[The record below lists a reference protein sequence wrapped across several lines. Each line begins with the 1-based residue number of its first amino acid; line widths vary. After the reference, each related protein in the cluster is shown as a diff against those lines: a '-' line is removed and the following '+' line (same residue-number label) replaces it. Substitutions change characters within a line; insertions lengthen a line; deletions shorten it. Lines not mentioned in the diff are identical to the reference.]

1 MKKTTKVGITLDE
14 VIRDFLGHLAYTMAK
29 VSGDKDYSVTEDD
42 VTSYDLAKHFG
53 FKSKEEMYKIFYED
67 AALELFGH
75 PDQLHDN
82 IMNKLNTLYLDILDD
97 EEDIEFVIIERSV
110 SRAIPA
116 TFFFLSKLECEI
128 PNIRFVNEYENMWDH
143 VDTLITANPI
153 ALESKPKDKTSVKI
167 HAPYNVES
175 TADFELDSLVDFIN
189 DIDIQDKILGY
200 NAEER

>member
-1 MKKTTKVGITLDE
+1 
-14 VIRDFLGHLAYTMAK
+14 MAK
-29 VSGDKDYSVTEDD
+29 VSDDKEYSVTEND
-42 VTSYDLAKHFG
+42 VTSFDLATIFG

-110 SRAIPA
+110 SRAIPG

-128 PNIRFVNEYENMWDH
+128 PNIRFVHEYEDMWNY

-153 ALESKPKDKTSVKI
+153 ALESKPKGKTSVKI
-167 HAPYNVES
+167 KAPYNTDSVG
-175 TADFELDSLVDFIN
+175 DFELDSLVDFIEN
-189 DIDIQDKILGY
+189 SDIQDKILGY
-200 NAEER
+200 NTEER

>member
-1 MKKTTKVGITLDE
+1 MRVIGITLDE
-14 VIRDFLGHLAYTMAK
+14 VIRDFIGHLAYTMAK
-29 VSGDKDYSVTEDD
+29 VSDDKEYSVTEND
-42 VTSYDLAKHFG
+42 VTSFDLATIFG

-110 SRAIPA
+110 SRAIPG

-128 PNIRFVNEYENMWDH
+128 PNIRFVHEYEDMWNY

-153 ALESKPKDKTSVKI
+153 ALESKPKGKTSVKI
-167 HAPYNVES
+167 KAPYNTDSVG
-175 TADFELDSLVDFIN
+175 DFELDSLVDFIEN
-189 DIDIQDKILGY
+189 SDIQDKILGY
-200 NAEER
+200 NTEER

>member
-1 MKKTTKVGITLDE
+1 MRIGITLDE
-14 VIRDFLGHLAYTMAK
+14 VIRDFLGHLAYTMVK
-29 VSGDKDYSVTEDD
+29 VSGDKDYNVTEDD
-42 VTSYDLAKHFG
+42 VTSFDLAEHFG
-53 FKSKEEMYKIFYED
+53 FVSKQEMYKIFYED

-128 PNIRFVNEYENMWDH
+128 PTIKFVKEYEDMWEH
-143 VDTLITANPI
+143 ADTLITANPI
-153 ALESKPKDKTSVKI
+153 ALDSKPEGKTAVKI
-167 HAPYNVES
+167 KAPYNGES
-175 TADFELDSLVDFIN
+175 IGDFELDSLLDFIT
-189 DIDIQDKILGY
+189 DIDLQDKILGY
-200 NAEER
+200 NTEER